1 MNRTTMSGVEIPRNF
16 ILLDELEKG
25 EKSQFCDPSLSWGLT
40 DSEDVNLSD
49 WNASILG
56 PSGVCFFPLSIMTL
70 LLSCSHTQMRTHC
83 HKHTQQTRHEGRLYF
98 LTIHCGPAYPKVPP
112 EIRFVTRINMGC
124 VDKTNGRVE
133 PSFPGIANW
142 ASSPKTFDYI
152 LMALKREMGSPAN
165 ARLPQPPEGAEF

>member
-1 MNRTTMSGVEIPRNF
+1 MSGVEIPRNF

-56 PSGVCFFPLSIMTL
+56 PSGVCLPPPHKTPFPSKHRHMTTNT
-70 LLSCSHTQMRTHC
+70 HT
-83 HKHTQQTRHEGRLYF
+83 QTRHDGRLYF
-98 LTIHCGPAYPKVPP
+98 LKIHCGPAYPKVPP

-124 VDKTNGRVE
+124 VNQTNGRVE

-152 LMALKREMGSPAN
+152 LMALKREMASPAN

>member
-1 MNRTTMSGVEIPRNF
+1 MSGVEIPRNF

-56 PSGVCFFPLSIMTL
+56 PSG
-70 LLSCSHTQMRTHC
+70 
-83 HKHTQQTRHEGRLYF
+83 TRHEGRLYF
-98 LTIHCGPAYPKVPP
+98 LKIHCGPAYPKVPP